1 VGSFGALEYR
11 SSSGMTMKAAVP
23 ALACLCC
30 SFVLTAPASA
40 ACVLKKITEMPL
52 VELGAHYAV
61 AVKINDVTRLMIVD
75 TGSEV
80 TLFKS
85 SFADELNLA
94 PDYSSSDL
102 KPVLGVGQT
111 QAEIHMNVIP
121 SFLGFGDLVYR
132 DRTTVVAEM
141 DFGKQAEN
149 DSVGLLGDDIL
160 SQFDVEFDFPS
171 RKLTFYREFDC
182 YNTFSP
188 WTGAYSTVPFDH
200 HGAKIVLDVIL
211 NQERTKAIVDT
222 GNNASFISRNSSA
235 LWDVSDDELSETKS
249 RSTSPLNGGTSFSI
263 RTYGFEKVKIGDEVF
278 SKMTMR
284 VADVEFPFGSAN
296 LGLDYW
302 RTRKIWISYPNN
314 WMFIANPPSITAVA
328 YPVRALKPAPP
339 EAAIADN
346 Q

>member
-1 VGSFGALEYR
+1 
-11 SSSGMTMKAAVP
+11 MTMKSAVP

-40 ACVLKKITEMPL
+40 ACLLKKITEMPL
-52 VELGAHYAV
+52 MELGAHFAV
-61 AVKINDVTRLMIVD
+61 AVKINDVTRPMIVD
-75 TGSEV
+75 TGAEV

-85 SFADELNLA
+85 SFADELKLT

-121 SFLGFGDLVYR
+121 SFLGLGDLVYR
-132 DRTTVVAEM
+132 DRSTVVAEM

-149 DSVGLLGDDIL
+149 DPVGLLGDDIL
-160 SQFDVEFDFPS
+160 AQFDVEFDFPS

-188 WTGAYSTVPFDH
+188 WTGTYSTVPFDH
-200 HGAKIVLDVIL
+200 HDAKIVVDVIL
-211 NQERTKAIVDT
+211 NQERTRAIVDT

-263 RTYGFEKVKIGDEVF
+263 RTYGFDRVKIGDEVF

-314 WMFIANPPSITAVA
+314 WMFIANPPSVTAVA
-328 YPVRALKPAPP
+328 YPVKTLKSSPP